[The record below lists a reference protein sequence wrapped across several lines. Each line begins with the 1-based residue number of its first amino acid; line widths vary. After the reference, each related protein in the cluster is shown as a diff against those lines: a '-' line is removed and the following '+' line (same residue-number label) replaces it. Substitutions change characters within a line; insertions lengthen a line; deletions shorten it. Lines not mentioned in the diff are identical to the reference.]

1 VQCFD
6 TRTMKSL
13 LLQRVIIDTFLRLV
27 ALDSFVLDA
36 EWVLHTFQM
45 QCDGKSLACEKQVC
59 HWGKLPSVLVITTL
73 PSVVLLTYI
82 DWPMTL
88 RIARDQ
94 KGPVLHPEDNAL
106 GPLVRRNPFAN
117 STVLKRQW
125 LPHRLLSARTVRN
138 RLKYVGYRSRR
149 HIKRCL
155 LTQVHKV
162 FRLQWRQTRHQ
173 WNLASWR
180 KVHWSDERRFLLHV
194 TNGRVRVWR
203 QPNTAYAERNIV
215 ETVTFGGGS
224 VMVWGMSKRQPQW
237 TNLSAKHPWSRCCA
251 SLWQSS
257 SEYKVCLYWWQR
269 QTPQSS
275 CCDILLAWRVDNHT
289 SMACQESWLKP
300 DRAHLGHYRS
310 SSERKNTD
318 GSNFK
323 WLGANTAPGMAGSYP
338 SPNSSFSGQY
348 EKTIIGSHPC

>member
-1 VQCFD
+1 MGPPHLSNAVRWQIIGM
-6 TRTMKSL
+6 REAGMSL
-13 LLQRVIIDTFLRLV
+13 RQIAQRVGHHHSTVSRIVNIHRLTNDV
-27 ALDSFVLDA
+27 KDRSRS
-36 EWVLHTFQM
+36 ER
-45 QCDGKSLACEKQVC
+45 SR
-59 HWGKLPSVLVITTL
+59 IT
-73 PSVVLLTYI
+73 S
-82 DWPMTL
+82 
-88 RIARDQ
+88 RR
-94 KGPVLHPEDNAL
+94 EDNAL